1 MAADTLARMFWE
13 QVERSGDRPAQ
24 QFKHGAGWT
33 TITWREVGE
42 TVRELALGLL
52 ALGRAKGD
60 SVALLSSS
68 RAEWVQADFAIFTAG
83 CVTVPVYPSYPPDL
97 IAYIVNDSGART
109 IIVEDPAQL
118 AKVLQAREKTPNLEH
133 IIVISDYD
141 APQPPKMVMTW
152 ESLRRLGRE
161 NAGTGALGSL
171 LAERVASTRPTDLAT
186 IVYTSGTTGPPKG
199 VMQTHGNHIAAV
211 TASKQAT
218 PVEEGWVHLLF
229 LPLAHSFARLESFLG
244 VAHGLTTAFAEN
256 LDKVGENLRETRPHF
271 ICSVPRVFE
280 KVYGRILAGVE
291 AGSPAKKKI
300 FNWAV
305 SVGRDVSRH
314 QQRGQP
320 VPTTLELKRK
330 IAHKLVFSKLHA
342 ALGGRLR
349 WAVSGGAPL
358 SRDIA
363 EFFHAAGI
371 LLLEGYG
378 LTETCPVLTFNRPD
392 RYKFGSVGQTL
403 PGVQVQIAADGE
415 ILARGPNIATLG
427 YFKQPEATHEVFGA
441 DGWFHTGDIGT
452 IDGDGFLF
460 ITDRKKDLIVTA
472 GGMNIAPQNI
482 ENLLKADPF
491 ISQVMV
497 YGDRRPYPVALIT
510 VNSDELSKFAREQGI
525 LTSEAAAIVKHPK
538 VVERVGRT
546 VEEKNTQLQSYA
558 RIKRFTVLPTDFTL
572 DGGELTPTLK
582 VKRKVVS
589 QKYQDAIE
597 ELYR

>member
-1 MAADTLARMFWE
+1 MAVDTLARMFWDR
-13 QVERSGDRPAQ
+13 VERSGDRPAQ
-24 QFKHGAGWT
+24 QFKHGAEWK
-33 TITWREVGE
+33 TITWREVGDV
-42 TVRELALGLL
+42 VREVALGLL
-52 ALGRAKGD
+52 ALGRDKGD
-60 SVALLSSS
+60 AVALLSAS
-68 RAEWVQADFAIFTAG
+68 RTEWVQSDFAIFSAG
-83 CVTVPVYPSYPPDL
+83 CVTVPVYPTYPPDL
-97 IAYIVNDSGART
+97 IAYVVNDSGAKT

-118 AKVLQAREKTPNLEH
+118 AKVLEGRDRMPGLEQ
-133 IIVISDYD
+133 IVIISGYD

-152 ESLRRLGRE
+152 ETLRRLGRD
-161 NAGTGALGSL
+161 NATTHQSM
-171 LAERVASTRPTDLAT
+171 LAERVASTSSTDLAT

-211 TASKQAT
+211 NASKQAT

-280 KVYGRILAGVE
+280 KVYAKILAGVE

-320 VPTTLELKRK
+320 VPLGLELKRK
-330 IAHKLVFSKLHA
+330 VADTLVFSKLHA
-342 ALGGRLR
+342 ALGGRLQ

-358 SRDIA
+358 ARDIA

-378 LTETCPVLTFNRPD
+378 LTETCPALTFNRPG
-392 RYKFGSVGQTL
+392 RFKFGSVGQAL
-403 PGVQVQIAADGE
+403 PGVELRIADDGE
-415 ILARGPNIATLG
+415 IMARGPNIATRG
-427 YFKQPEATHEVFGA
+427 YFKQAEATREVFEP

-452 IDGDGFLF
+452 IDGDRFLF

-510 VNSDELSKFAREQGI
+510 VNPEELSKFAQEQGI
-525 LTSEAAAIVKHPK
+525 LVGEATVIVKHPK
-538 VVERVGRT
+538 LVERVGRT

-558 RIKRFTVLPTDFTL
+558 KIKRFTVLPTDFTL
-572 DGGELTPTLK
+572 EGGELTPTLK

-589 QKYQDAIE
+589 QKYKDAIE

>member
-1 MAADTLARMFWE
+1 MATDTLARMFWDR
-13 QVERSGDRPAQ
+13 VEKSAARPAQ
-24 QFKHGAGWT
+24 SFKQGAGWK
-33 TITWREVGE
+33 TITWREVGDV
-42 TVRELALGLL
+42 VREVALGLI
-52 ALGRAKGD
+52 ALGRQKGERI
-60 SVALLSSS
+60 ALLSAS
-68 RAEWVQADFAIFTAG
+68 RAEWVQADFAVFSAG

-97 IAYIVNDSGART
+97 IAYVVNDSEAKT
-109 IIVEDPAQL
+109 LIVEDPTQL
-118 AKVLQAREKTPNLEH
+118 AKALEARDRMRGLEQ
-133 IIVISDYD
+133 IVVIAGYD

-152 ESLRRLGRE
+152 ETLRRLGRDKE
-161 NAGTGALGSL
+161 GAHKST
-171 LAERVASTRPTDLAT
+171 LAERVGTTQPGDLAT

-199 VMQTHGNHIAAV
+199 VMQTHANHVSAV
-211 TASKQAT
+211 NASMQAT
-218 PVEEGWVHLLF
+218 PVEDGWVHLLF

-256 LDKVGENLRETRPHF
+256 LDKVGENLKETRPHF

-280 KVYGRILAGVE
+280 KVYAKILTGVE

-300 FNWAV
+300 FRWAV

-320 VPTTLELKRK
+320 VPAGLEFKRK
-330 IAHKLVFSKLHA
+330 VAHKLVFGKLHA
-342 ALGGRLR
+342 ALGGRLV

-358 SRDIA
+358 ARDIA

-371 LLLEGYG
+371 LILEGYG
-378 LTETCPVLTFNRPD
+378 LTETCPALTFNRPA
-392 RYKFGSVGQTL
+392 RYKFGSVGQAL
-403 PGVQVQIAADGE
+403 PGVELRIAADGE
-415 ILARGPNIATLG
+415 ILAKGPNIATRG
-427 YFKQPEATHEVFGA
+427 YFKQPDATKEVFEA
-441 DGWFHTGDIGT
+441 DGWFHTGDIGR
-452 IDGDGFLF
+452 IDEDGFVF

-472 GGMNIAPQNI
+472 GGMNIAPQNV

-510 VNSDELSKFAREQGI
+510 INPEELQKFAREQGI
-525 LTSEAAAIVKHPK
+525 LATDAAVIVKHPK
-538 VVERVGRT
+538 IVERIGRT

-558 RIKRFTVLPTDFTL
+558 KIKKFRVLPADFTL

-582 VKRKVVS
+582 VKRKVVA
-589 QKYQDAIE
+589 QKYMDAIE

>member
-1 MAADTLARMFWE
+1 MAPDTLARMFWDR
-13 QVERSGDRPAQ
+13 VERSGDRPAH
-24 QFKHGAGWT
+24 QFKQSADWK
-33 TITWREVGE
+33 TITWREVGDV
-42 TVRELALGLL
+42 VREVALGLL
-52 ALGRAKGD
+52 ALGRGKGD
-60 SVALLSSS
+60 AVALLSTS
-68 RAEWVQADFAIFTAG
+68 RAEWVQADFAIFSAG
-83 CVTVPVYPSYPPDL
+83 CVTVPVYPTYPPDL
-97 IAYIVNDSGART
+97 IAYVVNDSGAKT
-109 IIVEDPAQL
+109 IIVEDPGQL
-118 AKVLQAREKTPNLEH
+118 SKVLEARDKTPGIEQ
-133 IIVISDYD
+133 IVVITGYD

-152 ESLRRLGRE
+152 ETLRRLGRDSVD
-161 NAGTGALGSL
+161 AHRST

-256 LDKVGENLRETRPHF
+256 LDKVGENLKETRPHF

-280 KVYGRILAGVE
+280 KVYGKILAGVE
-291 AGSPAKKKI
+291 AGSPAKRKI
-300 FNWAV
+300 FGWAV

-320 VPTTLELKRK
+320 VPATLELKRK
-330 IAHKLVFSKLHA
+330 LAHRLVFSKLHA
-342 ALGGRLR
+342 ALGGRLQ

-378 LTETCPVLTFNRPD
+378 LTETCPALTFNRPD
-392 RYKFGSVGQTL
+392 RFKFGSVGQTL
-403 PGVQVQIAADGE
+403 PGVQLRIAADGE

-427 YFKQPEATHEVFGA
+427 YFKQPEATREVFDL

-452 IDGDGFLF
+452 IDGDGFLV

-491 ISQVMV
+491 ISQVMI

-510 VNSDELSKFAREQGI
+510 VNPEELSKFAREQGI

-558 RIKRFTVLPTDFTL
+558 KIKRFTVLATDFTL

-582 VKRKVVS
+582 VKRRVVS
-589 QKYQDAIE
+589 QKYKDAIE

>member
-1 MAADTLARMFWE
+1 MAPDTLARMFWDR
-13 QVERSGDRPAQ
+13 VERSGDRPAH
-24 QFKHGAGWT
+24 QFKQSGDWK
-33 TITWREVGE
+33 TITWREVGDV
-42 TVRELALGLL
+42 VREVALGLL
-52 ALGRAKGD
+52 ALGRGKGD
-60 SVALLSSS
+60 AVALLSTS
-68 RAEWVQADFAIFTAG
+68 RAEWVQADFAIFSAG
-83 CVTVPVYPSYPPDL
+83 CVTVPVYPTYPPDL
-97 IAYIVNDSGART
+97 IAYVVNDSGAKT
-109 IIVEDPAQL
+109 IIVEDPGQL
-118 AKVLQAREKTPNLEH
+118 SKVLEARDKTPGLEQ
-133 IIVISDYD
+133 IVVITGYD
-141 APQPPKMVMTW
+141 APQPPKMIMTW
-152 ESLRRLGRE
+152 ETLRRRGRDSVD
-161 NAGTGALGSL
+161 AHRST

-256 LDKVGENLRETRPHF
+256 LDKVGENLKETRPHF

-280 KVYGRILAGVE
+280 KVYGKILAGVE
-291 AGSPAKKKI
+291 AGSPAKRKI
-300 FNWAV
+300 FGWAV

-320 VPTTLELKRK
+320 VPATLELKRK
-330 IAHKLVFSKLHA
+330 LAHRLVFSKLHA
-342 ALGGRLR
+342 ALGGRLQ

-378 LTETCPVLTFNRPD
+378 LTETCPALTFNRPD
-392 RYKFGSVGQTL
+392 RFKFGSVGQTL
-403 PGVQVQIAADGE
+403 PGVQLRIAADGE

-427 YFKQPEATHEVFGA
+427 YFKQPEATREVFDL

-452 IDGDGFLF
+452 IDGDGFLV

-491 ISQVMV
+491 ISQVMI

-510 VNSDELSKFAREQGI
+510 VNPEELSKFAREQGI

-558 RIKRFTVLPTDFTL
+558 KIKRFTVLATDFTL

-582 VKRKVVS
+582 VKRRVVS
-589 QKYQDAIE
+589 QKYKDAIE

>member
-1 MAADTLARMFWE
+1 MAPDTLARMFWDR
-13 QVERSGDRPAQ
+13 VDRSGERPAQ
-24 QFKHGAGWT
+24 QFKQSADWKT
-33 TITWREVGE
+33 VTWREVGDV
-42 TVRELALGLL
+42 VREVALGLL
-52 ALGRAKGD
+52 ALGRGKGD
-60 SVALLSSS
+60 AVALLSTS
-68 RAEWVQADFAIFTAG
+68 RAEWVQADFAIFSAG
-83 CVTVPVYPSYPPDL
+83 CVTVPVYPTYPPDL
-97 IAYIVNDSGART
+97 IAYVVNDSGAKT
-109 IIVEDPAQL
+109 IIVEDPGQL
-118 AKVLQAREKTPNLEH
+118 AKVLEARDKTPGLEQ
-133 IIVISDYD
+133 IVVMSGYD

-152 ESLRRLGRE
+152 ETLRRLGRE
-161 NAGTGALGSL
+161 SLDAQGST

-199 VMQTHGNHIAAV
+199 VMQTHGNHVAAV

-218 PVEEGWVHLLF
+218 PVQEGWVHLLF

-280 KVYGRILAGVE
+280 KVYGKILAGVE

-300 FNWAV
+300 FGWAV

-320 VPTTLELKRK
+320 VPATLELKRK
-330 IAHKLVFSKLHA
+330 LAHKLVFSKLHA
-342 ALGGRLR
+342 ALGGRLQ

-378 LTETCPVLTFNRPD
+378 LTETCPALTFNRPD
-392 RYKFGSVGQTL
+392 RFKFGSVGQTL
-403 PGVQVQIAADGE
+403 PGVQLRIAADGE

-427 YFKQPEATHEVFGA
+427 YFKQPEATREVFDP

-491 ISQVMV
+491 ISQVMI

-510 VNSDELSKFAREQGI
+510 VNPDELSKFAREQGI
-525 LTSEAAAIVKHPK
+525 LASETAVIVKHPK
-538 VVERVGRT
+538 VVERIGRT

-558 RIKRFTVLPTDFTL
+558 KIKRFRVLATDFTL

-582 VKRKVVS
+582 VKRTMVS
-589 QKYQDAIE
+589 QKYRDAIE